1 MSAQT
6 ALYPVNLD
14 LRQKPCVVVGG
25 GTVAERKVKGLLAAE
40 AIVRVVSPELT
51 PTLQQLAVAGR
62 ITWLAQDFA
71 PEDVADA
78 FLVFAAT
85 GSAEVQEAVQSAA
98 RQMGCLVNQ
107 ADAPELCDFHVPAV
121 LRRGDLVV
129 TVSTSGASPALAAAL
144 KARLEQEIGGEYAA
158 ITRLLALLR
167 PRLLELP
174 LSGPEKKMLFQ
185 KLLDSDIVQ
194 WIRDDRRELV
204 NAHVQK
210 LFGHLLPAGHLL
222 DAFWSDRNP

>member
-1 MSAQT
+1 MSAQV

-14 LRQKPCVVVGG
+14 LHGRLCVVAGG
-25 GTVAERKVKGLLAAE
+25 GAVAERKVRGLLAAG
-40 AIVRVVSPELT
+40 AMVRVVSPELT
-51 PTLQQLAVAGR
+51 AALQELALEGR
-62 ITWLAQDFA
+62 ITWLAQDFN

-85 GSAEVQEAVQSAA
+85 DSAEVQEAVHSAA
-98 RQMGCLVNQ
+98 RQMHCLVNR

-121 LRRGDLVV
+121 LRRGDLIV
-129 TVSTSGASPALAAAL
+129 TVATSGASPALAAVL
-144 KARLEQEIGGEYAA
+144 KARLEREIGDEYASLA
-158 ITRLLALLR
+158 RLLSLLR

-185 KLLDSDIVQ
+185 KLLHSDIVQ

-204 NAHVQK
+204 NAHVEEI
-210 LFGHLLPAGHLL
+210 FGHLLPAGHLL
-222 DAFWSDRNP
+222 AAFWTDRNP

>member
-1 MSAQT
+1 MSAQA

-14 LRQKPCVVVGG
+14 LRDRLCVVIGG
-25 GTVAERKVKGLLAAE
+25 GVVAERKVAGLLAAE

-71 PEDVADA
+71 PEDVAEA

-85 GSAEVQEAVQSAA
+85 SSAEVQQAVHSAA
-98 RQMGCLVNQ
+98 RQMDCLVNR
-107 ADAPELCDFHVPAV
+107 ADAPDLCDFHVPAV

-129 TVSTSGASPALAAAL
+129 TVSTSGASPALAAGL
-144 KARLEQEIGGEYAA
+144 KARLEQEIGDEYAA
-158 ITRLLALLR
+158 MTRLLALLR
-167 PRLLELP
+167 PRLRELP

-204 NAHVQK
+204 NAHVQE
-210 LFGHLLPAGHLL
+210 LFGHLLPVGHLL
-222 DAFWSDRNP
+222 DAFWTDRNP